1 MGADDVTVTEG
12 LAAEH
17 VEDALRILYGAFAK
31 KLRIGF
37 RDAEDYVR
45 LFRDGVNPAACL
57 SATADGELLGILALQ
72 WTGVEL
78 YAFRPRTLFRRFS
91 PLRAVLILINMLLFY
106 SPPKQ
111 GVLVVDQLAVAPS
124 ARGKGVGTLLLEAAE
139 ARGRAMG
146 VPMMA
151 LSVISENEGAIRLY
165 ERMGYVRTQA
175 VGGSLVR
182 MVVKSAEVWR
192 MEKVLG

>member
-1 MGADDVTVTEG
+1 
-12 LAAEH
+12 
-17 VEDALRILYGAFAK
+17 
-31 KLRIGF
+31 
-37 RDAEDYVR
+37 
-45 LFRDGVNPAACL
+45 
-57 SATADGELLGILALQ
+57 
-72 WTGVEL
+72 
-78 YAFRPRTLFRRFS
+78 
-91 PLRAVLILINMLLFY
+91 MLLFY
-106 SPPKQ
+106 SPPRQ

-146 VPMMA
+146 VPRMA

-175 VGGSLVR
+175 VGGALVR

>member
-17 VEDALRILYGAFAK
+17 VEDALRVLYGAFAK

-37 RDAEDYVR
+37 RDAEDFVR
-45 LFRDGVNPAACL
+45 LFHDRVNPAACL

-78 YAFRPRTLFRRFS
+78 YDFRPRTLFRRFS

-106 SPPKQ
+106 SPPRQ

-146 VPMMA
+146 VPTMA

-175 VGGSLVR
+175 VGGALVR